1 MTAAPDLPE
10 LTDSE
15 LEVMK
20 ALWRRGPRSAREVH
34 DDLAPRLA
42 WAYTTT
48 RTTLDRMVDKGLVR
62 RRSSHGLYVY
72 ESALSRPRGLAGLVR
87 RLSRRVLE
95 VEPARVVSLFGE
107 SLELTDEELREL
119 EALIAADEEEP

>member
-1 MTAAPDLPE
+1 MTTAPDLPE

-20 ALWRRGPRSAREVH
+20 ALWRGGPRSAREVH
-34 DDLAPRLA
+34 DDLAARLD

-48 RTTLDRMVDKGLVR
+48 RTTLDRMVDKGLLH
-62 RRSSHGLYVY
+62 RRSHHGLYLY
-72 ESALSRPRGLAGLVR
+72 EPALSRPRGLAGLVR

-107 SLELTDEELREL
+107 SLELTDEEIEEI
-119 EALIAADEEEP
+119 EALIAEEEDR

>member
-1 MTAAPDLPE
+1 MTTAPDLPE

-20 ALWRRGPRSAREVH
+20 ALWRGGPRSAREVH
-34 DDLAPRLA
+34 DDLAARLD

-48 RTTLDRMVDKGLVR
+48 RTTLDRMVDKGLVH
-62 RRSSHGLYVY
+62 RRSIHGLYVY
-72 ESALSRPRGLAGLVR
+72 EPALSRPRGLAGLVR

-107 SLELTDEELREL
+107 SLDLSDEEIREL
-119 EALIAADEEEP
+119 ETLIAAEEEG